1 MNVSDYDSGL
11 STSSYSLD
19 SSYMSELDSGLSLVN
34 ISDMEDIDEDSG
46 QILCIQIFIVLYTE
60 YSVYFIEINFYIA
73 FIYLL

>member
-1 MNVSDYDSGL
+1 MNVSDSDSGL

-19 SSYMSELDSGLSLVN
+19 SSYISELDSGLSLVN

-46 QILCIQIFIVLYTE
+46 QILRIQLFIVLFTE
-60 YSVYFIEINFYIA
+60 YTVYLIEINFYVA